1 MKYHRRISPSMPDP
15 EEVLIMS
22 VRSKPIVEAK
32 KQKCPHVEKIRIDG
46 DSSQAWSTNGGQK
59 QSMG

>member
-1 MKYHRRISPSMPDP
+1 MPDP